1 LIGSWG
7 HLARR
12 FFWSLRVA
20 PLSDG
25 EIVEVAKL
33 VEGGL
38 LDAFMSQNEA
48 DRRHG
53 LDSARAVKRLD
64 GRHELIVAALLH
76 DVGKRHAD
84 VGVVGRSVASVLAK
98 LGLPAPGRL
107 GSYLD
112 HPRTGAEELAGLGAP
127 AFVVEFTRAHHGS
140 RPSSIPPEDW
150 ALLVGADAMVFGDE
164 RFAG

>member
-1 LIGSWG
+1 
-7 HLARR
+7 
-12 FFWSLRVA
+12 
-20 PLSDG
+20 
-25 EIVEVAKL
+25 
-33 VEGGL
+33 
-38 LDAFMSQNEA
+38 
-48 DRRHG
+48 
-53 LDSARAVKRLD
+53 
-64 GRHELIVAALLH
+64 
-76 DVGKRHAD
+76 

-150 ALLVGADAMVFGDE
+150 ALLVGADAMVFGDK